1 MTVRR
6 VVPAIPSEAV
16 WETRAFYGALGR
28 QEAMGLGW
36 IVTPASPSRPTAR
49 LGVMPG
55 DRTARPHPA

>member
-16 WETRAFYGALGR
+16 RETRAFYGALGR
-28 QEAMGLGW
+28 QEAMGPGW

-49 LGVMPG
+49 LGGMPG